1 MPENNRRKKYSSQN
15 QQARIP
21 TINEMHEYPDQYDG
35 LKTNPDLI
43 PNMVSEVIRW
53 QSPVAHMCRTA
64 LEDVEIGGHQ
74 IKQWDKVAIW
84 YLSGNRDED
93 QFSHANKLDIERSN
107 ARQHLSFGYGI
118 HRCLGNRLAEMQL
131 RILWEEI
138 MNRFEHVEVVGDAQ
152 YLNSSFIRGITDL
165 PVRVHDR

>member
-1 MPENNRRKKYSSQN
+1 MEAALNRFPEEYAKL
-15 QQARIP
+15 QA
-21 TINEMHEYPDQYDG
+21 
-35 LKTNPDLI
+35 NPELL
-43 PNMVSEVIRW
+43 PNMVSEIVRW

-64 LEDVEIGGHQ
+64 MQDVELGGQ
-74 IKQWDKVAIW
+74 LIRKWDKVAIW
-84 YLSGNRDED
+84 YLSGNRDTT
-93 QFSHANKLDIERSN
+93 QFADADRLVIDRPNV
-107 ARQHLSFGYGI
+107 RQHLSFGYGI

-138 MNRFEHVEVVGDAQ
+138 MQRFEHVEVMAEPA